1 MMFVGS
7 ADAESNDSSDD
18 IDIKTVEEKYTLEG
32 KKENVVIIDD
42 MEHWKQFNEEN
53 KIVVVKFTTE
63 KCKPCKQIAPLY
75 KEMSAR
81 FSSVAG
87 FCEVDVFNPDFN
99 ELETKY
105 SVNVLPTFVVLKNG
119 ELHGTLAGITDLD
132 IFIMKAV
139 AKLAQ
144 Q

>member
-1 MMFVGS
+1 MFVGPS
-7 ADAESNDSSDD
+7 DAENKDESEE
-18 IDIKTVEEKYTLEG
+18 IDIKAVEEKYTLEG

-87 FCEVDVFNPDFN
+87 FCEIDVFNPDFN

-105 SVNVLPTFVVLKNG
+105 NVNVLPTFIILKNA
-119 ELHGTLAGITDLD
+119 ELHGTLAGITELD
-132 IFIMKAV
+132 SFIMKSV
-139 AKLAQ
+139 AKLAEQ
-144 Q
+144 